1 MGHSFV
7 ESWLDVNAKLA
18 PNASEKMA
26 VGKRFVN
33 KKIIMNRKKPGKLQ
47 DFTELSEEFA
57 GGWFPSNAEDITLRW
72 DAEKHSCD
80 YLSGDFSFDVTGGKK
95 VPARVLRTSCASQK
109 MGAASVRFSNGKKTI
124 AHLCVPPIED
134 FDCRVLKPVDRTDC
148 KFAIS
153 PDAVGEAVNFLLG
166 LSKPPPAECDSAIVE
181 VKKARFEK
189 LLVDRNP
196 SGLIVIAGGTGTG
209 KSVYAKAILL
219 RWLMRVSQDRYQE
232 LLAKSRKETED
243 LENHSQ
249 GIQQKFNTEMV
260 KSHEVLYSE
269 LLEVKSKL
277 ETCERRHLSG
287 YVPPNL
293 VTFEDPIEGW
303 QFYDNCTG
311 NTIDFCENFESDI
324 KFGVRVTARSKD
336 MDFHLTDDEVIRQAY
351 SDALRQKP
359 AVFYIGE
366 SRHPEDWRTALE
378 LSASGHLVVTT
389 CHASTLVDTFSKLGG
404 IDGRDAH
411 GRRLLASSILGVL
424 HLRQSAID
432 NTGLERQSTSQTF
445 FSLWRRREESIS
457 NFVVDGLSSLVC
469 DGDNVLGR
477 RTMVGKVMELQSSPK
492 NTYDLKAADNQEF
505 YKRLGDALST
515 CADKLDRDGQ

>member
-1 MGHSFV
+1 MT
-7 ESWLDVNAKLA
+7 
-18 PNASEKMA
+18 

-33 KKIIMNRKKPGKLQ
+33 KRSKMNQEKPGKLQ
-47 DFTELSEEFA
+47 DFTELSEKFA
-57 GGWFPSNAEDITLRW
+57 AGWFPSNAEDITLRW

-80 YLSGDFSFDVTGGKK
+80 YLSGDFSFDMTSGKEVPAQVKK
-95 VPARVLRTSCASQK
+95 VPARVLRTSCSSQR
-109 MGAASVRFSNGKKTI
+109 MGAASVRFSNGNKTI
-124 AHLCVPPIED
+124 DHLHVPPIQD
-134 FDCRVLKPVDRTDC
+134 FDCRVLKPVDRTNC

-153 PDAVGEAVNFLLG
+153 PDAVGDAVNFLLG
-166 LSKPPPAECDSAIVE
+166 LYGRPTAKCDLAIAEI
-181 VKKARFEK
+181 KKATFGK
-189 LLVDRNP
+189 LQVDRNP

-219 RWLMRVSQDRYQE
+219 RWLMRVSQDRFRELLTKSGDELKVLESERQKIVQE
-232 LLAKSRKETED
+232 LGIENTKPPEVGCGELKE
-243 LENHSQ
+243 
-249 GIQQKFNTEMV
+249 V
-260 KSHEVLYSE
+260 E
-269 LLEVKSKL
+269 LKI
-277 ETCERRHLSG
+277 ETCTQRHLSG

-303 QFYDNCTG
+303 RFHDNCSG
-311 NTIDFCENFESDI
+311 KTIDFCENFDSDI
-324 KFGVRVTARSKD
+324 KFGIRVTARSKD
-336 MDFHLTDDEVIRQAY
+336 LDFVLKDGNAIRQAY

-404 IDGRDAH
+404 IDGRDAL

-424 HLRQSAID
+424 HLRQSEID
-432 NTGLERQSTSQTF
+432 ISGLGRQNTSQTF

-457 NFVVDGLSSLVC
+457 NFVVDGLSSIVC

-477 RTMVGKVMELQSSPK
+477 RTMVGKVRELQCSPE
-492 NTYDLKAADNQEF
+492 NTYDLETETADNQKF
-505 YKRLGDALST
+505 YVRLFDALSI